1 MKRLLF
7 ILLVLPL
14 HLSMFSQNTTPPKNT
29 VWAILDSIIQQNSL
43 TNTRIAI
50 MDVSTGKLVASIGNI
65 EERQPTKLFTPI
77 ALLACMESGQIRVT
91 DTIDTEEGVYINGT
105 DTIKDHN
112 WRRGG
117 YGAISVAD
125 GIIHCSNITT
135 QKMIEKSFRQQSD
148 YQLQLERMDIHGIEN
163 IDNLYYVASPLQ
175 ILTLYNMIANNSIKA
190 DFDNVEAVRL
200 VLQNNV
206 AEGLGK
212 FAASKQVEIAGYERM
227 VVQPNS
233 TYKAEFCGYFP
244 GGIPKYTAI
253 VSLEGRDGLELKRS
267 CGALFREIAE
277 LLIK

>member
-1 MKRLLF
+1 MKRYVLFLL
-7 ILLVLPL
+7 LLLTL
-14 HLSMFSQNTTPPKNT
+14 DTLAQSNQELAKNIAT
-29 VWAILDSIIQQNSL
+29 LLDNVIQESDE
-43 TNTRIAI
+43 TNGCVAI

-117 YGAISVAD
+117 YGTISVTD

-163 IDNLYYVASPLQ
+163 IDNLYYGASPLQ

-190 DFDNVEAVRL
+190 DFDNVKAVRL

>member
-1 MKRLLF
+1 MKRYVLFLL
-7 ILLVLPL
+7 LLLTL
-14 HLSMFSQNTTPPKNT
+14 DTLAQSNQELAKNVAT
-29 VWAILDSIIQQNSL
+29 LLDNVIQESDE
-43 TNTRIAI
+43 TNGCIAI
-50 MDVSTGKLVASIGNI
+50 MDVSTGKLVASSGNI

-117 YGAISVAD
+117 YGTISVAD

-163 IDNLYYVASPLQ
+163 IDNLYYGASPLQ

-190 DFDNVEAVRL
+190 DFDNVKAVRL

>member
-1 MKRLLF
+1 MRKYVSFLL
-7 ILLVLPL
+7 LLLTL
-14 HLSMFSQNTTPPKNT
+14 DTLAQSNQELAKNVAT
-29 VWAILDSIIQQNSL
+29 LLDNVIQESDE
-43 TNTRIAI
+43 TNGCVAI

-117 YGAISVAD
+117 YGTISVAD

-163 IDNLYYVASPLQ
+163 IDNLYYGASPLQ

-190 DFDNVEAVRL
+190 DFDNVKAVRL

>member
-1 MKRLLF
+1 MKRYVLFLL
-7 ILLVLPL
+7 LLLTL
-14 HLSMFSQNTTPPKNT
+14 DTLAQSNQELAKNVAT
-29 VWAILDSIIQQNSL
+29 LLDNVIQESDE
-43 TNTRIAI
+43 TNGCVAI

-117 YGAISVAD
+117 YGTISVAD

-163 IDNLYYVASPLQ
+163 IDNLYYGASPLQ

-190 DFDNVEAVRL
+190 DFDNVKAVRL